1 MNLGRGVQIALCHPF
16 VGSLVLISNL
26 LFFCLGCVPEPEE
39 STGHSAK
46 KPRWEA
52 LVSGDGT
59 PCFEG
64 DECLT
69 GLCVE
74 GHCAGLLSGD
84 SEWAQSLALDG
95 LKVELEEDPAIAG
108 PLYELLAS
116 RVKAE
121 RGDSLVRVRALRGIG
136 IFSMERKEA
145 LLMEALKSPMDSL
158 RFWSAWELTR
168 EGSEKGVVVLTS
180 FLGASSETL
189 RLRALDAFQG
199 GSLPLPEAIQ
209 WMTCEEGSRRVALR
223 ARHLIQEK
231 GRTPQCVETP

>member
-16 VGSLVLISNL
+16 AGSVLLAINL
-26 LFFCLGCVPEPEE
+26 LIFCLGCAPESEGP
-39 STGHSAK
+39 TGHSAK
-46 KPRWEA
+46 TPRWEV
-52 LVSGDGT
+52 LVSGEGT

-64 DECLT
+64 GECLA

-74 GHCAGLLSGD
+74 GRCAGLLSGD
-84 SEWAQSLALDG
+84 SEWAQSLALDA

-108 PLYELLAS
+108 PLYELLAT
-116 RVKAE
+116 RVNAE

-136 IFSMERKEA
+136 IFSMKRKEA
-145 LLMEALKSPMDSL
+145 LLLESLKSPMEPL
-158 RFWSAWELTR
+158 RFWGAWELTR
-168 EGSEKGVVVLTS
+168 EGSGKGVAVLTS

-189 RLRALDAFQG
+189 RLRALDAFQEG
-199 GSLPLPEAIQ
+199 GLPLPEAIQ

-231 GRTPQCVETP
+231 GRTPQCVEAP